1 MNERNLCGMT
11 VEAVFDKYCN
21 TVYRL
26 AFSRTQNKY
35 DAEDILQTVFLRLC
49 KCDTVFSDEEHIK
62 AWLIK
67 VTVNTSKNLLSSAFR
82 RLTQPISEQTISG
95 EDFSFEVY
103 DAVCTLPQKYRTVV
117 HLYYYEGY
125 TCAEIARIL
134 GTKEATVKT
143 RLKRSRERLSTLL
156 KGENFDV

>member
-82 RLTQPISEQTISG
+82 RLTKTIREQTIS
-95 EDFSFEVY
+95 
-103 DAVCTLPQKYRTVV
+103 
-117 HLYYYEGY
+117 
-125 TCAEIARIL
+125 
-134 GTKEATVKT
+134 
-143 RLKRSRERLSTLL
+143 
-156 KGENFDV
+156 